1 MPAGRVKRPHAAG
14 AREFYLV
21 PWDWEVTSREFMAC
35 NVWMNVSIL
44 KLNCPDAV
52 GLLALVTGFIAR
64 SGGNLLDVS
73 QYTDPVAKWFFARL
87 AFDGGRAIGDA
98 VAFRRELE
106 DLAASMRAEWRL
118 RPARQAVRTAILV
131 SRQDHCLAD
140 LLWRWRSGELNI
152 EIPAVFSNHETCR
165 PLVERESLAFEHAD
179 FSADKEDAFER
190 LAERLRALEVELVVL
205 ARFMQILPGWFCAE
219 FSGRVINIH
228 HSFLP
233 AFVGA
238 NPYRRAFERGVKL
251 IGATC
256 HYATEELDNGPIIE
270 QEVARVEHYHEPDDL
285 IRLGRDCERL
295 ALARGVRFHVE
306 DRVLVHSSRAIVFRD

>member
-1 MPAGRVKRPHAAG
+1 
-14 AREFYLV
+14 
-21 PWDWEVTSREFMAC
+21 
-35 NVWMNVSIL
+35 MNVTIL
-44 KLNCPDAV
+44 KLNCPDTV
-52 GLLALVTGFIAR
+52 GLLARITGLIAN

-87 AFDGGRAIGDA
+87 AFEDGQA
-98 VAFRRELE
+98 VETPEIFLR
-106 DLAASMRAEWRL
+106 DLSGMAAEMRADWTL
-118 RPARQAVRTAILV
+118 RPARRAVRAAILV
-131 SRQDHCLAD
+131 SKQDHCLAD
-140 LLWRWRSGELNI
+140 ILWRWRSGELNI
-152 EIPAVFSNHETCR
+152 SIKGIFSNHEVCR
-165 PLVERESLAFEHAD
+165 TLVERESLDFETLDFASDKAAAFEQ
-179 FSADKEDAFER
+179 
-190 LAERLRALEVELVVL
+190 LAGRLRSREVELVIL
-205 ARFMQILPGWFCAE
+205 ARFMQILPDWFCRE

-256 HYATEELDNGPIIE
+256 HYATEELDDGPIIE

-285 IRLGRDCERL
+285 VRLGRDCERL

-306 DRVLVHSSRAIVFRD
+306 DRVLVHGSRAIVFRD

>member
-1 MPAGRVKRPHAAG
+1 VK
-14 AREFYLV
+14 
-21 PWDWEVTSREFMAC
+21 VT
-35 NVWMNVSIL
+35 IL

-52 GLLALVTGFIAR
+52 GLLARITGFIAA

-73 QYTDPVAKWFFARL
+73 QYTDPMAGWFFARL
-87 AFDGGRAIGDA
+87 AFAGGNAIENPEKFRA
-98 VAFRRELE
+98 
-106 DLAASMRAEWRL
+106 DLSLVTAEMRADWTL
-118 RPARQAVRTAILV
+118 RPANRPIRTAILV

-152 EIPAVFSNHETCR
+152 SVAGVFSNHETCR
-165 PLVERESLAFEHAD
+165 PFVEREALAFESLD
-179 FSADKEDAFER
+179 FSTDKTAAFEN
-190 LAERLRALEVELVVL
+190 LADRLRALDVELVVL
-205 ARFMQILPGWFCAE
+205 ARFMQIVPDWLCRRYPG
-219 FSGRVINIH
+219 RIINIH

-256 HYATEELDNGPIIE
+256 HYATEDLDDGPIIE

-285 IRLGRDCERL
+285 VRLGRDCEKL

-306 DRVLVHSSRAIVFRD
+306 DRVLVHGSRAIVFRD

>member
-1 MPAGRVKRPHAAG
+1 VK
-14 AREFYLV
+14 
-21 PWDWEVTSREFMAC
+21 VT
-35 NVWMNVSIL
+35 IL

-52 GLLALVTGFIAR
+52 GLLARITGFIAT

-73 QYTDPVAKWFFARL
+73 QYTDPMAGWFFARL
-87 AFDGGRAIGDA
+87 AFAGGSAIENPEKFRADLSL
-98 VAFRRELE
+98 VA
-106 DLAASMRAEWRL
+106 AEMKADWTL
-118 RPARQAVRTAILV
+118 RPADRPIRTAILV

-152 EIPAVFSNHETCR
+152 SVAGVFSNHETCR
-165 PLVERESLAFEHAD
+165 PFVEREGLAFESLD
-179 FSADKEDAFER
+179 FSTDKTAAFEN
-190 LAERLRALEVELVVL
+190 LVDRLRALDVELVVL
-205 ARFMQILPGWFCAE
+205 ARFMQILPDWLCRRYP
-219 FSGRVINIH
+219 GRIINIH

-256 HYATEELDNGPIIE
+256 HYATEDLDDGPIIE

-285 IRLGRDCERL
+285 VRLGRDCEKL

-306 DRVLVHSSRAIVFRD
+306 DRVLVHGSRAIVFRD

>member
-1 MPAGRVKRPHAAG
+1 MRTHV
-14 AREFYLV
+14 
-21 PWDWEVTSREFMAC
+21 
-35 NVWMNVSIL
+35 L

-52 GLLALVTGFIAR
+52 GLLARITGIIAKA
-64 SGGNLLDVS
+64 GGNLLDVG
-73 QYTDPVAKWFFARL
+73 QYTDPLAGWFFARL
-87 AFDGGRAIGDA
+87 AFVGEGIDEPDGEFLRMFRPVARA
-98 VAFRRELE
+98 
-106 DLAASMRAEWRL
+106 MNAEWTL
-118 RPARQAVRTAILV
+118 RPADKPMRTVVLV

-152 EIPAVFSNHETCR
+152 EIAAVVSNHDSARE
-165 PLVERESLAFEHAD
+165 LVEREGIPFEVLDFASGKQPAFEA
-179 FSADKEDAFER
+179 
-190 LAERLRALEVELVVL
+190 LGGRLRAHGTELVVL
-205 ARFMQILPGWFCAE
+205 ARFMQILPDALCSE
-219 FSGRVINIH
+219 FAGRIINIH

-256 HYATEELDNGPIIE
+256 HYATRDLDEGPIIE

-285 IRLGRDCERL
+285 VRLGRDCERL

-306 DRVLVHSSRAIVFRD
+306 DRVLVHGSRAIVFRD

>member
-1 MPAGRVKRPHAAG
+1 VN
-14 AREFYLV
+14 
-21 PWDWEVTSREFMAC
+21 VT
-35 NVWMNVSIL
+35 IL

-52 GLLALVTGFIAR
+52 GLLARITGFIAD

-87 AFDGGRAIGDA
+87 AFEGGRAVGEPEVFRSELSG
-98 VAFRRELE
+98 VAQK
-106 DLAASMRAEWRL
+106 MKAEWSL
-118 RPARQAVRTAILV
+118 RSAVRPLRTAILV
-131 SRQDHCLAD
+131 SKQDHCLAD
-140 LLWRWRSGELNI
+140 LLWRWRSGELNVSI
-152 EIPAVFSNHETCR
+152 KGVFSNHETCR
-165 PLVERESLAFEHAD
+165 QLVERESLGFETLD
-179 FSADKEDAFER
+179 FAADKATAFSE
-190 LAERLRALEVELVVL
+190 LAARLRALDVELVVL
-205 ARFMQILPGWFCAE
+205 ARFMQILPDWFCRE

-256 HYATEELDNGPIIE
+256 HYATEELDDGPIIE

-285 IRLGRDCERL
+285 VRLGRDCEKL

-306 DRVLVHSSRAIVFRD
+306 DRVLVHGNRAIVFRD